1 MAVKVLVVEDEVL
14 LRKDIVDALEQ
25 RGFVV
30 VEAENA
36 TRAVEV
42 LIQHPNVQVMFTD
55 IDMPGGVD
63 GVKLAA
69 MVRDR
74 WPPIK
79 IVYTSGHRKPAD
91 LDLPLES
98 QFFAKPYNPDRVAAT
113 LLALAAH

>member
-1 MAVKVLVVEDEVL
+1 MAVKVLVVEDEAL
-14 LRKDIVDALEQ
+14 LRMDIIGALER

-36 TRAVEV
+36 TRAIEM
-42 LIQHPNVQVMFTD
+42 LIQHSDVQLMFTD

-63 GVKLAA
+63 GLRLAA

-91 LDLPLES
+91 LALPLES
-98 QFFAKPYNPDRVAAT
+98 QFFPKPYNADRVAAT
-113 LLALAAH
+113 LLALAAQ

>member
-1 MAVKVLVVEDEVL
+1 MSIKVLVVEDEAL
-14 LRKDIVDALEQ
+14 LRLDIVEALGQ

-36 TRAVEV
+36 TRAIEV
-42 LIQHPNVQVMFTD
+42 LHQNPDVQVMFTD

-63 GVKLAA
+63 GLKLAA

-79 IVYTSGHRKPAD
+79 IVYTSGHRRPAD
-91 LDLPLES
+91 LDLPGES
-98 QFFAKPYNPDRVAAT
+98 QFFSKPYNPDRVAAT
-113 LLALAAH
+113 LRSLAA

>member
-1 MAVKVLVVEDEVL
+1 MSVKVLVVEDEAL
-14 LRKDIVDALEQ
+14 LRLDIVEALEQ

-36 TRAVEV
+36 TRAIEI
-42 LIQHPNVQVMFTD
+42 LIQHPDVQVMFTD

-63 GVKLAA
+63 GLKLAA

-79 IVYTSGHRKPAD
+79 IVYTSGYRRPAD
-91 LDLPLES
+91 LELPVES